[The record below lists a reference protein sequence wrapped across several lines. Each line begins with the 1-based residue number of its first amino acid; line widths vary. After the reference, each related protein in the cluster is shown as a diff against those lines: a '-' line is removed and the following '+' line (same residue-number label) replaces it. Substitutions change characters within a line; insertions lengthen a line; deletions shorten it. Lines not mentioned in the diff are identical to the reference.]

1 MLSEAIGWALPELRA
16 EAEANMHSACTI
28 RGEATGEP
36 TTDPDTGKVTP
47 AEGAL
52 IYSGP
57 CRVRPAGTV
66 QDSRESGG
74 AEVFTYDYVVSV
86 PTFVTAVIEGMSCR
100 IDASPDAALVG
111 LDLEIQ
117 QVARG
122 EQITARR
129 LACSEVS

>member
-1 MLSEAIGWALPELRA
+1 MLSEAVGWALPELRA
-16 EAEANMHSACTI
+16 EAEANMLSVCTI

-36 TTDPDTGKVTP
+36 TTDPDTGRVTP
-47 AEGAL
+47 AEGAP

-57 CRVRPAGTV
+57 CRVRPAGT
-66 QDSRESGG
+66 QADSRESGG
-74 AEVFTYDYVVSV
+74 TEVFMFDYVVSV
-86 PTFVTAVIEGMSCR
+86 PVSVTAVIEGMLCH

-111 LDLEIQ
+111 VNLEIQ